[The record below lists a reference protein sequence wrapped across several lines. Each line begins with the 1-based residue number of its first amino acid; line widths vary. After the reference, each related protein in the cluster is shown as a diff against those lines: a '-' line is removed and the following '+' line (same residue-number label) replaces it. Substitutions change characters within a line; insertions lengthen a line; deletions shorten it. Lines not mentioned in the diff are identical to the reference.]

1 MTPIELLAP
10 ARDYACAHEAL
21 AHGADAVYIGAPAF
35 GARVAAGNPV
45 ADIERLCSEAHV
57 LGARL
62 YVTLNTILT
71 DNELE
76 AARRLAIEL
85 YEAGVDALIVQ
96 DMAFLEL
103 NLPADL
109 ALHAS
114 TQMDNRTPAQVDFLH
129 RAGFEQVVLA
139 RELGL
144 EDIRRIHHAVPEV
157 ALEAFV
163 HGALCVS
170 LSGRCYASAY
180 CFGRSANRGACAQ
193 FCRMPFDLVDNSGR
207 TLVSH
212 KHLLSLRDMNRSD
225 YLEEMMDAGVRSFKI
240 EGRLKDV
247 GYVKNITAW
256 YRRRI
261 DRILE
266 RRAADY
272 RRASGGTV
280 SLSFTPQ
287 PEKSFNRGFTDYFLH
302 GRTADVS
309 SPDTPKSR
317 GERVG
322 RIKAVGPRWLT
333 VDSEATFSNGDGL
346 CCAMPGGEWVGFRVN
361 RAEGARLYPAAMPA
375 GLRPGTVL
383 YRNADQAFDRL
394 LAHPTATRL
403 LALDIS
409 LTETP
414 AGYRLELTDEL
425 GRTAAAHID
434 YAHEDGRT
442 PQHEAISRPLTKLG
456 HTPYAP
462 RRVELRLEG
471 NRFIPASLLTQARRK
486 AVEALLEQAAR
497 PRRRTRADRAPAY
510 PARRLTYLY
519 NVSNHAAAAF
529 YRRHGVE
536 HIDPA
541 FELRPPQGN
550 GRTALMFCRHCLRY
564 SLGQCPRQPGA
575 APAAAG
581 ELVLRSADGRRF
593 PLEFDCRNCQM
604 IVYAPH

>member
-225 YLEEMMDAGVRSFKI
+225 YLEEMMDAGSALIQKSKAGSRN
-240 EGRLKDV
+240 V
-247 GYVKNITAW
+247 GYVKKSSRKW

-272 RRASGGTV
+272 RRASRRHGE
-280 SLSFTPQ
+280 
-287 PEKSFNRGFTDYFLH
+287 PEL
-302 GRTADVS
+302 
-309 SPDTPKSR
+309 
-317 GERVG
+317 
-322 RIKAVGPRWLT
+322 
-333 VDSEATFSNGDGL
+333 
-346 CCAMPGGEWVGFRVN
+346 
-361 RAEGARLYPAAMPA
+361 
-375 GLRPGTVL
+375 
-383 YRNADQAFDRL
+383 
-394 LAHPTATRL
+394 
-403 LALDIS
+403 
-409 LTETP
+409 
-414 AGYRLELTDEL
+414 
-425 GRTAAAHID
+425 
-434 YAHEDGRT
+434 
-442 PQHEAISRPLTKLG
+442 
-456 HTPYAP
+456 
-462 RRVELRLEG
+462 
-471 NRFIPASLLTQARRK
+471 
-486 AVEALLEQAAR
+486 
-497 PRRRTRADRAPAY
+497 
-510 PARRLTYLY
+510 
-519 NVSNHAAAAF
+519 HAAA
-529 YRRHGVE
+529 RK
-536 HIDPA
+536 
-541 FELRPPQGN
+541 EL
-550 GRTALMFCRHCLRY
+550 
-564 SLGQCPRQPGA
+564 
-575 APAAAG
+575 
-581 ELVLRSADGRRF
+581 
-593 PLEFDCRNCQM
+593 
-604 IVYAPH
+604 